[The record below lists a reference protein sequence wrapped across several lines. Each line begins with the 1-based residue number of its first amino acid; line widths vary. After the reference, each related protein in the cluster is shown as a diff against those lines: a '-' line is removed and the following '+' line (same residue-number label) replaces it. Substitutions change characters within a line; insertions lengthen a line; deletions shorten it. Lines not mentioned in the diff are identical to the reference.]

1 MVDQTTLTRS
11 LRLLQKEGLISASE
25 RSTMRRRFLQ
35 VTPKRPASAGAGAAL
50 LAKDTIR
57 FSGGGRAKLLECSC
71 ELNWS
76 AWRNWLHEWK
86 RVRAEVGVTPSRE
99 IAGQAHS

>member
-35 VTPKRPASAGAGAAL
+35 VTPKGQQALARALPYWRKTQSDFQAAVGRNYWNEL
-50 LAKDTIR
+50 RAELERLAKLAAR
-57 FSGGGRAKLLECSC
+57 ME
-71 ELNWS
+71 E
-76 AWRNWLHEWK
+76 
-86 RVRAEVGVTPSRE
+86 VRAEVGGAET
-99 IAGQAHS
+99 